1 MQYEHILNGA
11 EGGIKLKS
19 RSFQINQSG
28 PRIANKLIK
37 THKSKKKK
45 APKAVTK
52 MLQLPVRFA

>member
-1 MQYEHILNGA
+1 MQYEHILT
-11 EGGIKLKS
+11 EGGKKNKIKES

-37 THKSKKKK
+37 MHKSKKK